1 MRLMVATVL
10 LALALVFGRYTEH
23 KWTEKSLPG
32 GPVRLRWERLRDF
45 SDSLS
50 RQLGE

>member
-23 KWTEKSLPG
+23 KMDRKVTPW
-32 GPVRLRWERLRDF
+32 RAR
-45 SDSLS
+45 
-50 RQLGE
+50 